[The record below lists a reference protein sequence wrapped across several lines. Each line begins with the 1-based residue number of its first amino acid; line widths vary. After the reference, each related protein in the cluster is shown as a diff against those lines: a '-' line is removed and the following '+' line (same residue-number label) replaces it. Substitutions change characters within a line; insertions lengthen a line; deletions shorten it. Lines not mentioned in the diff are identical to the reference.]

1 MRFVVL
7 IIISIL
13 SICYSCSNNDN
24 KSNPGTSSITENT
37 TQNRNSDSL
46 TTIINDSTFI
56 IHAYKTDELS
66 IDITNH
72 QCATNF
78 TIDIIRNNETLN
90 LDLNN
95 LNIPFKTPE
104 VYWVNNEMI
113 CIANWWS
120 GSFGNYIFI
129 PLNNTLQNY
138 VYINKDIELADSLTN
153 NIVYVDTVIKEKN
166 LVLTV
171 ENLIT
176 RRNESIDIEITS
188 ENDEYPFYDSLT
200 VKNETLVI
208 WINGKQQ
215 LLDLKNINDSKNEMS
230 EETQF
235 DNIEGTYYDEMC
247 GLTLM
252 ISKAQGEYYYE
263 YISDERKVDGK
274 VRLSTNE
281 DQYFILENME
291 YAEDYFDVSLAEDNE
306 EKQKEYDRLKK
317 IGKRQVG
324 IDCYYDDEEIVIQN
338 YGNAMNY
345 YVKLYD
351 CGEKYIHLIKQ

>member
-13 SICYSCSNNDN
+13 SICYSCSNNN
-24 KSNPGTSSITENT
+24 KSNRGTSSITENT

-46 TTIINDSTFI
+46 TTIINDS
-56 IHAYKTDELS
+56 
-66 IDITNH
+66 
-72 QCATNF
+72 
-78 TIDIIRNNETLN
+78 
-90 LDLNN
+90 
-95 LNIPFKTPE
+95 
-104 VYWVNNEMI
+104 
-113 CIANWWS
+113 
-120 GSFGNYIFI
+120 
-129 PLNNTLQNY
+129 
-138 VYINKDIELADSLTN
+138 
-153 NIVYVDTVIKEKN
+153 
-166 LVLTV
+166 
-171 ENLIT
+171 
-176 RRNESIDIEITS
+176 
-188 ENDEYPFYDSLT
+188 
-200 VKNETLVI
+200 
-208 WINGKQQ
+208 
-215 LLDLKNINDSKNEMS
+215 KNEML

-274 VRLSTNE
+274 VHLSTNE

-291 YAEDYFDVSLAEDNE
+291 YAEDYFDISLAEDNE